1 MGQGD
6 ISTRVESF
14 PTWSKVRVGVTLV
27 RCGVGAWGG
36 GDLEE
41 ILEIWRSWKI
51 WSAAYG
57 LHEDLSCHLFIP
69 SLALP

>member
-1 MGQGD
+1 MGHGD
-6 ISTRVESF
+6 ISTHVESF
-14 PTWSKVRVGVTLV
+14 PTWSKVRVEVILV
-27 RCGVGAWGG
+27 CRGVGSWGG
-36 GDLEE
+36 GGF
-41 ILEIWRSWKI
+41 SWKI